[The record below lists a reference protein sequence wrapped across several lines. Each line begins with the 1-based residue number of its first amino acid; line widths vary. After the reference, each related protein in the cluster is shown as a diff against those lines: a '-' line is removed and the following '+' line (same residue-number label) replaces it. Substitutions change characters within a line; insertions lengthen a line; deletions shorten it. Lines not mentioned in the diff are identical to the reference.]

1 MKEAIVNYAT
11 EIFINLFTY
20 LPTGVSMVRKKTSI
34 YVDEEIWMEFKRY
47 AVDKG
52 MDVSS
57 LIEEILREELLSHI
71 DDALSKIAGSEDY
84 QINFE
89 PIEPRGSVSA
99 LIREMRNER
108 ASGLPR

>member
-1 MKEAIVNYAT
+1 
-11 EIFINLFTY
+11 
-20 LPTGVSMVRKKTSI
+20 MVRKKMSI

-52 MDVSS
+52 MDVGS

-89 PIEPRGSVSA
+89 PIEPKGSVSI
-99 LIREMRNER
+99 LIREMKDIR
-108 ASGLPR
+108 ACGLS

>member
-1 MKEAIVNYAT
+1 
-11 EIFINLFTY
+11 
-20 LPTGVSMVRKKTSI
+20 MVRKKTSI

-57 LIEEILREELLSHI
+57 LIEEILREELLSRI

-89 PIEPRGSVSA
+89 PIEPKGSVSI
-99 LIREMRNER
+99 LIREMKDIR
-108 ASGLPR
+108 ACGLS

>member
-1 MKEAIVNYAT
+1 
-11 EIFINLFTY
+11 
-20 LPTGVSMVRKKTSI
+20 MVRKKTSI

-52 MDVSS
+52 MDVGS

-89 PIEPRGSVSA
+89 PIEPKGSVSI
-99 LIREMRNER
+99 LIREMKDIR
-108 ASGLPR
+108 ACGLS

>member
-1 MKEAIVNYAT
+1 
-11 EIFINLFTY
+11 
-20 LPTGVSMVRKKTSI
+20 MVRKKTSI

-89 PIEPRGSVSA
+89 LIEPKGSVST
-99 LIREMRNER
+99 LIREMKDIR
-108 ASGLPR
+108 ACGLS